1 MLIYRCDKC
10 GKEHKV
16 SGIVKNA
23 WKQHGYEQLAVAV
36 PGVTDVCAA
45 CFKEIQAAW
54 RKSDKDQREQRQSR
68 FLMMLGFK

>member
-16 SGIVKNA
+16 SGVVHNLH
-23 WKQHGYEQLAVAV
+23 KQHGYEQLAVQI
-36 PGVTDVCAA
+36 PDVTDVCAA

-54 RKSDKDQREQRQSR
+54 RKADREDRDAKRSR
-68 FLMMLGFK
+68 FWGILGVK